1 MTESSSN
8 DSEKSKNTDSPVDIF
23 RYPKMRMVAIEIFFV
38 FFVISMVYMG
48 ISYNAA
54 ELPGNIWLINAIN
67 GILDG
72 VSQFAGMAALVR
84 FGRRS
89 ILAITLVITGI
100 SYVGMSVGIDQ
111 KSRVSSKNKVL
122 NHDSDRLRYLTN
134 QKYFYGT
141 VKIRM
146 IQDPYAK

>member
-1 MTESSSN
+1 
-8 DSEKSKNTDSPVDIF
+8 
-23 RYPKMRMVAIEIFFV
+23 
-38 FFVISMVYMG
+38 MVYMG

-89 ILAITLVITGI
+89 ILAVTLVITGI
-100 SYVGMSVGIDQ
+100 SYVGMSLGIDH
-111 KSRVSSKNKVL
+111 N
-122 NHDSDRLRYLTN
+122 
-134 QKYFYGT
+134 
-141 VKIRM
+141 
-146 IQDPYAK
+146 

>member
-1 MTESSSN
+1 MQLEVSEKPVD
-8 DSEKSKNTDSPVDIF
+8 DSEKSKITDSPVDIF

-89 ILAITLVITGI
+89 ILAVTLVITGI
-100 SYVGMSVGIDQ
+100 SYVGMSLGFDQ
-111 KSRVSSKNKVL
+111 N
-122 NHDSDRLRYLTN
+122 
-134 QKYFYGT
+134 
-141 VKIRM
+141 
-146 IQDPYAK
+146 

>member
-1 MTESSSN
+1 
-8 DSEKSKNTDSPVDIF
+8 
-23 RYPKMRMVAIEIFFV
+23 
-38 FFVISMVYMG
+38 MG

>member
-1 MTESSSN
+1 
-8 DSEKSKNTDSPVDIF
+8 
-23 RYPKMRMVAIEIFFV
+23 MRMVAIEIFFV

-89 ILAITLVITGI
+89 ILAVTLVITGI
-100 SYVGMSVGIDQ
+100 SYVGMSVGIGLCSPDEL
-111 KSRVSSKNKVL
+111 SGRPRSSHAPGN
-122 NHDSDRLRYLTN
+122 SDLID
-134 QKYFYGT
+134 QKYFYGI
-141 VKIRM
+141 VKIKM
-146 IQDPYAK
+146 ILGPYAK

>member
-1 MTESSSN
+1 MSENSN
-8 DSEKSKNTDSPVDIF
+8 DDSEKNKNTDSPVDIF

-111 KSRVSSKNKVL
+111 KSVSSESKSRNTISL
-122 NHDSDRLRYLTN
+122 D
-134 QKYFYGT
+134 YG
-141 VKIRM
+141 I
-146 IQDPYAK
+146 

>member
-1 MTESSSN
+1 MRKNSFENQSKYYSQLEVSSSEDPN
-8 DSEKSKNTDSPVDIF
+8 CEKSKNTDTVLDIF
-23 RYPKMRMVAIEIFFV
+23 RFPKMRMVSFEIFFV

-89 ILAITLVITGI
+89 ILAVTLVVTGI
-100 SYVGMSVGIDQ
+100 SYVGMSVGRDTES
-111 KSRVSSKNKVL
+111 KS
-122 NHDSDRLRYLTN
+122 
-134 QKYFYGT
+134 
-141 VKIRM
+141 
-146 IQDPYAK
+146 

>member
-1 MTESSSN
+1 
-8 DSEKSKNTDSPVDIF
+8 
-23 RYPKMRMVAIEIFFV
+23 MRMVAIEIFFV

-89 ILAITLVITGI
+89 ILAVTLVITGI
-100 SYVGMSVGIDQ
+100 SYVGMSVGIGLCSPDEP
-111 KSRVSSKNKVL
+111 SERRRSSHGPGNSDLINK
-122 NHDSDRLRYLTN
+122 
-134 QKYFYGT
+134 KCFYGI
-141 VKIRM
+141 VKIKM
-146 IQDPYAK
+146 ILGPCAK

>member
-1 MTESSSN
+1 
-8 DSEKSKNTDSPVDIF
+8 
-23 RYPKMRMVAIEIFFV
+23 
-38 FFVISMVYMG
+38 MG

-122 NHDSDRLRYLTN
+122 NHDSDRLRYFD
-134 QKYFYGT
+134 Q
-141 VKIRM
+141 
-146 IQDPYAK
+146 

>member
-1 MTESSSN
+1 
-8 DSEKSKNTDSPVDIF
+8 
-23 RYPKMRMVAIEIFFV
+23 MRIVSFEIFFV

-89 ILAITLVITGI
+89 ILAVTLVVTGI
-100 SYVGMSVGIDQ
+100 SYVGMSVGRDIDS
-111 KSRVSSKNKVL
+111 KS
-122 NHDSDRLRYLTN
+122 
-134 QKYFYGT
+134 
-141 VKIRM
+141 
-146 IQDPYAK
+146 